1 MCSQASEI
9 WVRLDVLSS
18 VLVRRMPLYISINM
32 SLIILIWF
40 FYHTVDSIIA
50 KNWFLFFL
58 ILKFKNIISKC
69 FYLDVW
75 TRGILNS
82 SGALEFLNW
91 RVFKKKKKSIYTKK
105 YCLNKTGW
113 GSVDKGVKVQNWR
126 GWFFFFKELRKLGF
140 EAPGWRILHKTEGN
154 GRRLHVRR
162 RCLNRS
168 KFMFC
173 SRLYRV

>member
-1 MCSQASEI
+1 MSSPISCSILQSTGRSRITSWLFCLKRIITAVHFTVCSQASEI

-126 GWFFFFKELRKLGF
+126 GWFFFF
-140 EAPGWRILHKTEGN
+140 
-154 GRRLHVRR
+154 
-162 RCLNRS
+162 
-168 KFMFC
+168 
-173 SRLYRV
+173 

>member
-1 MCSQASEI
+1 
-9 WVRLDVLSS
+9 
-18 VLVRRMPLYISINM
+18 M

-91 RVFKKKKKSIYTKK
+91 RVFKKKKKEYL
-105 YCLNKTGW
+105 YQEVL
-113 GSVDKGVKVQNWR
+113 
-126 GWFFFFKELRKLGF
+126 
-140 EAPGWRILHKTEGN
+140 
-154 GRRLHVRR
+154 
-162 RCLNRS
+162 S
-168 KFMFC
+168 KQDRMGKC
-173 SRLYRV
+173 W